1 MGRLAPL
8 APTRLVEI
16 SVKFVQIQQQENLK
30 YSACCHLDVIL
41 VILNQVHSLCQFHYI
56 WLNLVLSNSTNFAML
71 QKSNEIGSSQ
81 YISSRRVSAEKRGSA
96 SVFSHIMSLQVSI
109 LTPENPVFIRIL

>member
-56 WLNLVLSNSTNFAML
+56 WVNLVLSNSTNFAML
-71 QKSNEIGSSQ
+71 QKPNEIGSSQ
-81 YISSRRVSAEKRGSA
+81 YISYRRVSAEKRGSA

>member
-1 MGRLAPL
+1 MNSYKVGHGP
-8 APTRLVEI
+8 PSTFGSYTPGGDI
-16 SVKFVQIQQQENLK
+16 CKICSN

-56 WLNLVLSNSTNFAML
+56 WVNLVLSNSTNFAML